1 MKWLCVFAL
10 CVTLTAAKNPE
21 ENEASYDPDLY
32 EGDMLLTTEQRL
44 AATLGL
50 DIDAPYGR
58 GSTVNRQW
66 PRGVMAYVIDSSL
79 TRSSKA
85 MQAIRD
91 GMAEWTS
98 KTCIRFKRR
107 TNERA
112 YANFK
117 LGSGCS
123 SYVGRTGS
131 RQDIHLGSGCWYKGI
146 VAHEI
151 GHALGFYHEQ
161 SRPDRDNYVTIVWD
175 NIVEGNKF
183 NFNKYNRGTID
194 SLGTKY
200 DYGSVM
206 HYGSRA
212 FSKNGRPTI
221 VAKRSGVTFGQRR
234 GISATDAKQ
243 MNLLYKCESGGGG
256 GGGGVGGGGG
266 SSCEDKNRNCRGWKK
281 FCEDQRYRR
290 YMRDNCKRTCG
301 VCS

>member
-1 MKWLCVFAL
+1 MKWLYFVFAL
-10 CVTLTAAKNPE
+10 YLAFAASENPD
-21 ENEASYDPDLY
+21 ENEGLYDPDLY
-32 EGDMLLTTEQRL
+32 EGDMILTPDQRV
-44 AATLGL
+44 AAEMGL
-50 DIDAPYGR
+50 DVDNPTGR
-58 GSTVNRQW
+58 GSTKGRQW
-66 PRGVMAYVIDSSL
+66 PGGVMAYVIDSSL
-79 TRSSKA
+79 SRYSRA
-85 MQAIRD
+85 MSAIRA
-91 GMAEWTS
+91 GMEEWTS

-131 RQDIHLGSGCWYKGI
+131 RQDINLASGCWSRGI

-161 SRPDRDNYVTIVWD
+161 SRPDRDSYVTIMWN
-175 NIVEGNKF
+175 NIIERNKF

-221 VAKRSGVTFGQRR
+221 VAKQSGVTLGQRR

-243 MNLLYKCESGGGG
+243 MNLLYKSHCNRGSGGGG
-256 GGGGVGGGGG
+256 GGGGNCV
-266 SSCEDKNRNCRGWKK
+266 DKDRRCSGWT
-281 FCEDQRYRR
+281 RYCSYHKYVRA
-290 YMRDNCKRTCG
+290 NCKKTCKL
-301 VCS
+301 C

>member
-10 CVTLTAAKNPE
+10 CVTLAAAENPE

-66 PRGVMAYVIDSSL
+66 PGGVMAYVIDSSL
-79 TRSSKA
+79 TRSRKA

-221 VAKRSGVTFGQRR
+221 EAVARTRTEIAVAGKNSAKIKDIDVTCER
-234 GISATDAKQ
+234 TAKEHVEFAARPV
-243 MNLLYKCESGGGG
+243 LLVPNCE
-256 GGGGVGGGGG
+256 
-266 SSCEDKNRNCRGWKK
+266 
-281 FCEDQRYRR
+281 
-290 YMRDNCKRTCG
+290 
-301 VCS
+301 